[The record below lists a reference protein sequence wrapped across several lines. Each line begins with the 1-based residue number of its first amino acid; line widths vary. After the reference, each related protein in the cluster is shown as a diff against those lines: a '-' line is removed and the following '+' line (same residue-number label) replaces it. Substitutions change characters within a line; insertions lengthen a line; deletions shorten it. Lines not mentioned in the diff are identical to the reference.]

1 MEMEPNQTPGGAKLT
16 RLSALKRRRRL
27 RRLRTAALALVM
39 LAALALYA
47 SGIFGRGLALL
58 SDMVESARIG
68 LQPGGGWPVKT
79 GIAEPLQVESLG
91 GGFVE
96 LGNQDL
102 VFFSARGAQLRSV
115 AHNYA
120 RPCISS
126 GKTRFVLYNRAGYE
140 LRVESRTRT
149 LYTNTYTQPI
159 LLAEMASNG
168 TVAVVTDSS
177 RYLAEVTV
185 YDSTFQPIYQWYP
198 SDSEGVPGQIAFS
211 QNGKRFAAA
220 CLSAANGQLAV
231 KIHLLDL
238 NSGTIGLTIDAG
250 SSPVL
255 QMHWLSNTK
264 LLVVFQNR
272 IAVFDT
278 TTGEQ
283 LATYSYPSGTLLS
296 VSVSQRAIG
305 VLIGS
310 EMADAPVRLILLD
323 TNCQELGTASVPAPA
338 SKVVCTRSGAYVLR
352 GDCVAAYDLE
362 GEYLWE
368 MSTDSQPQAV
378 LNAKNLL
385 VFSGGQAALVTQ
397 PAEE

>member
-1 MEMEPNQTPGGAKLT
+1 M
-16 RLSALKRRRRL
+16 
-27 RRLRTAALALVM
+27 
-39 LAALALYA
+39 
-47 SGIFGRGLALL
+47 
-58 SDMVESARIG
+58 
-68 LQPGGGWPVKT
+68 
-79 GIAEPLQVESLG
+79 ESLG

-96 LGNQDL
+96 LGSQDL
-102 VFFSARGAQLRSV
+102 VVFSARGAQLRSV

-159 LLAEMASNG
+159 LLAEMAAGG

-238 NSGTIGLTIDAG
+238 NSSTIGLTIDAG

-352 GDCVAAYDLE
+352 GGGVAAYDLE